1 MKISTFGSAAVV
13 TLAAAGPLAGVAAAD
28 VVINLDEATWDGGRF
43 TMFFSPGQLAGTLT
57 SISLSDFTCTSGP
70 QGQTFTV
77 YFVEGP
83 LPPDAA
89 TVPFLPA
96 SGGRLQVG
104 GSGGPQDPLDLGAVE
119 WGFWAGPSNP
129 GFLMDQTYTVAGGG
143 FDISSYA
150 VLFGNGM
157 EPTNNQ
163 ANSNPR
169 TYTGTITL
177 HGVTDVLPT
186 PGAIALL
193 GISGLVGTSR
203 RRR

>member
-1 MKISTFGSAAVV
+1 MKISTLGSAAVV
-13 TLAAAGPLAGVAAAD
+13 PLAAAGPLAGIAAAD
-28 VVINLDEATWDGGRF
+28 VVINLDEATWDGSRF
-43 TMFFSPGQLAGTLT
+43 TMFFSPHQLFGTLT

-89 TVPFLPA
+89 TVPFLPP

-119 WGFWAGPSNP
+119 WGFWAAPANP

-143 FDISSYA
+143 FDINSYS

-157 EPTNNQ
+157 EQVPGV
-163 ANSNPR
+163 ANPR